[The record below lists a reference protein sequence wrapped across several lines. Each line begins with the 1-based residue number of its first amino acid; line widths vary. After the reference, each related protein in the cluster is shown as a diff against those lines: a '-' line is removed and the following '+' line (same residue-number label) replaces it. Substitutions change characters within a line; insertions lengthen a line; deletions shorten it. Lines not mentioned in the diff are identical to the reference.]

1 MKVPVTAAAAAAAVT
16 GTVRGHCPPHMD
28 TKVLELIDI
37 LPVILENLVLK
48 GGWMVMKMKRL
59 LLMLLMGFSLFSL
72 AGCGNDEPPE
82 EGEKIE
88 DVEEEDEIG
97 DGEVDD
103 E

>member
-1 MKVPVTAAAAAAAVT
+1 VD
-16 GTVRGHCPPHMD
+16 TVHPRW
-28 TKVLELIDI
+28 TVLNLITSF
-37 LPVILENLVLK
+37 VILRFKLERLRII
-48 GGWMVMKMKRL
+48 GGLIGMKLKRL
-59 LLMLLMGFSLFSL
+59 LLMLLLSGSLFSL
-72 AGCGNDEPPE
+72 TGCGNDEEPE

>member
-1 MKVPVTAAAAAAAVT
+1 M
-16 GTVRGHCPPHMD
+16 R
-28 TKVLELIDI
+28 
-37 LPVILENLVLK
+37 LK
-48 GGWMVMKMKRL
+48 KLLMML
-59 LLMLLMGFSLFSL
+59 LLSLSFFSIT
-72 AGCGNDEPPE
+72 GCGNDEEPE